1 MDLRRGKCFQMRFRF
16 AFEER
21 MQIGLV
27 FSLTCVL
34 VMSSFVLMSF
44 EEEINGARR
53 DSYTVTQNGTTYTG
67 KILQGHSTV
76 SVTDKDN
83 NTVVLDAAYGP
94 ISIRTSNLDNS
105 K

>member
-1 MDLRRGKCFQMRFRF
+1 MFTFVIMT
-16 AFEER
+16 FEEK
-21 MQIGLV
+21 
-27 FSLTCVL
+27 
-34 VMSSFVLMSF
+34 
-44 EEEINGARR
+44 INGARR

-83 NTVVLDAAYGP
+83 NTVILDAAYGP

>member
-1 MDLRRGKCFQMRFRF
+1 MDLRRGKGFQMRSPFT
-16 AFEER
+16 FEER

-34 VMSSFVLMSF
+34 VMSSFVLMRF
-44 EEEINGARR
+44 EEEINGAR
-53 DSYTVTQNGTTYTG
+53 YNVTQNGTTYTG

-83 NTVVLDAAYGP
+83 NTVILDAAYGP
-94 ISIRTSNLDNS
+94 ISIRTSNLDN
-105 K
+105 

>member
-16 AFEER
+16 ADTMHIVLF
-21 MQIGLV
+21 
-27 FSLTCVL
+27 FSLTCAL
-34 VMSSFVLMSF
+34 VMFTFAIMTF
-44 EEEINGARR
+44 EEKINGARR

>member
-1 MDLRRGKCFQMRFRF
+1 MRLRNTSDLI
-16 AFEER
+16 FELLLLF
-21 MQIGLV
+21 GLICA
-27 FSLTCVL
+27 L
-34 VMSSFVLMSF
+34 LMILFTPAWYVVQS
-44 EEEINGARR
+44 R

-105 K
+105 R